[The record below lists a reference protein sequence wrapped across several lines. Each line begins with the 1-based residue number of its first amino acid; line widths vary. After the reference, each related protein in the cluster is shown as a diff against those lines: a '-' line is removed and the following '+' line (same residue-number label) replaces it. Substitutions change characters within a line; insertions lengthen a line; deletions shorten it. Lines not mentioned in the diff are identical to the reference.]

1 MQTPRDQ
8 PLALSEKLSTP
19 SGDPGRAHH
28 SQPKLKWRLWS
39 GTAVRYLRT
48 LYTQAHLAFANSTHG
63 LS

>member
-1 MQTPRDQ
+1 MQTPGYQ
-8 PLALSEKLSTP
+8 TLALSEELGTP

-28 SQPKLKWRLWS
+28 SSRGRNDGLWS